1 MEGEEGGPMGWGG
14 CCFLPVPLGLRIQ
27 VLADDGFWV
36 GTEANPRGLEV
47 GKPRGHLQGGIGS

>member
-1 MEGEEGGPMGWGG
+1 MGWGG